1 MKFSLATAVALAVV
15 AAAMTASRTSSGAGA
30 AAAVKGAPDAGA
42 PVLATTPAG
51 ISSSTTAAAPATLLA
66 AAANSPSPAP
76 ANPAGAA
83 PSPNTSSTA
92 AAAPAALAADPAR
105 SVLGFTGIQ
114 AGAEFK
120 GVFKKFSARVSL
132 DPAQLATSRIE
143 VHIDTNSVDTQD
155 GERDS
160 NIRGADF
167 FDVAHYPQATYMT
180 RAIAQTAK
188 GFSATGTLTL
198 RGVSRE
204 VPLEFTFTRTGGGA
218 KLAGSATV
226 KRLDF
231 GVGQGEWKS
240 TEWVGDE
247 VKINFSLDLKPAS

>member
-1 MKFSLATAVALAVV
+1 MKLSLATAVALAVL
-15 AAAMTASRTSSGAGA
+15 AAVLTASRGAGA
-30 AAAVKGAPDAGA
+30 VSVAKAAAV
-42 PVLATTPAG
+42 TSPA
-51 ISSSTTAAAPATLLA
+51 
-66 AAANSPSPAP
+66 PAP

-83 PSPNTSSTA
+83 PSPTTSSTA
-92 AAAPAALAADPAR
+92 TAAPAALAADPAR

-143 VHIDTNSVDTQD
+143 VHIDTHSVDTQD

-167 FDVAHYPQATYMT
+167 FDVAHHPQATYVT

-198 RGVSRE
+198 RGVSRD
-204 VPLEFTFTRTGGGA
+204 VPLEFTFTRTGAGGTLTGTTA
-218 KLAGSATV
+218 V

-240 TEWVGDE
+240 TEWVGNE
-247 VKINFSLDLKPAS
+247 VKINFSLNLKPTS